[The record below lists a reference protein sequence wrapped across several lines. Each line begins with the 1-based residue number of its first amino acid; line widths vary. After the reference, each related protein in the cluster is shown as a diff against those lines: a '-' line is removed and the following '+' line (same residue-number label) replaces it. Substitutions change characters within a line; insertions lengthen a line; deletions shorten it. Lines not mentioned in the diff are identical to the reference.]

1 MEGNSIYRVYD
12 VVDEAHSFSGSL
24 GMSDER
30 HDEVATVV
38 SALTN
43 TNRISLADLNVEGAE
58 QNTSLTS
65 KVFTKVTFEW
75 TDSDYRPH
83 LGVMGEF
90 EISTSDNNALP
101 QWGVSLVGGVSF

>member
-38 SALTN
+38 SEAINQCN
-43 TNRISLADLNVEGAE
+43 TFSGAAELVTRYATSANDLFFMGVMIGQAMMHQRQLA
-58 QNTSLTS
+58 S
-65 KVFTKVTFEW
+65 KVDGLEGLL
-75 TDSDYRPH
+75 D
-83 LGVMGEF
+83 
-90 EISTSDNNALP
+90 ALKKLK
-101 QWGVSLVGGVSF
+101 GDD